1 MGLAIP
7 LADGAKE
14 AVFWLNVVML
24 ERVSHSSEC
33 LVHVQNSASLRVLRT
48 KKGLDD
54 LFPISEAAQLAVD
67 KALWLAYQV
76 ARHVSSTCV

>member
-7 LADGAKE
+7 LAYGAKK
-14 AVFWLNVVML
+14 AVFWLNVVVL
-24 ERVSHSSEC
+24 KRVGHCCEC
-33 LVHVQNSASLRVLRT
+33 LVHVQNSAGLRVLRT

-54 LFPISEAAQLAVD
+54 LLPISEAAQLTVD
-67 KALWLAYQV
+67 KALWLAYKV